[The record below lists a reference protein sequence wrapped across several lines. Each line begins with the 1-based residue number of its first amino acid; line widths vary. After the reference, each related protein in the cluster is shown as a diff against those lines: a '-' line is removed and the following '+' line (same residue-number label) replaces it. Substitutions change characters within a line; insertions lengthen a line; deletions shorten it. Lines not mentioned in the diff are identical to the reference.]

1 MVIHT
6 RVLPK
11 WSLWEGT
18 GKQIKLLITRAI
30 GKSYQEL
37 SDSAGCSLGHVLV

>member
-18 GKQIKLLITRAI
+18 GKQIKLNHKGY

-37 SDSAGCSLGHVLV
+37 SGSAGCSLGHVLV